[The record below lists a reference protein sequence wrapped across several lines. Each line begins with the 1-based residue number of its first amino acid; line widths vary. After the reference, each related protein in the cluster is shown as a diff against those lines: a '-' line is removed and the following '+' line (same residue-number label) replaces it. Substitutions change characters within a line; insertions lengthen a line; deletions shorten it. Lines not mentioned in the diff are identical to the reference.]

1 MFTDPATFDISELA
15 QAAKVTVR
23 TIRYYVQ
30 QGLLPQPGSRGP
42 GTRYDQGHLERLQLI
57 KRLQRE
63 HLPLAEIRRRLEAMD
78 EAAVRQ
84 AMIEPPPQP
93 ARPSAALSYL
103 HDVLGDSD
111 AFAEGTVARAQV
123 HEPPPVSDF
132 FAEADP
138 VVRRRPDRTMWERVA
153 LSPDIEF
160 HIRRPLTRD
169 QNRKV
174 DRIID
179 TARHLLE
186 EES

>member
-1 MFTDPATFDISELA
+1 MDITELA

-57 KRLQRE
+57 KRMQRY

-78 EAAVRQ
+78 DAGVRQ
-84 AMIEPPPQP
+84 AIVEPPSRAPAP
-93 ARPSAALSYL
+93 VARPSAALSYL
-103 HDVLGDSD
+103 HNVLGDSD
-111 AFAEGTVARAQV
+111 AFGGEDAASAQV
-123 HEPPPVSDF
+123 HEPAPVFDS
-132 FAEADP
+132 FAEPDASP
-138 VVRRRPDRTMWERVA
+138 PERRRPDRTMWERVA

-179 TARHLLE
+179 AARHLLE